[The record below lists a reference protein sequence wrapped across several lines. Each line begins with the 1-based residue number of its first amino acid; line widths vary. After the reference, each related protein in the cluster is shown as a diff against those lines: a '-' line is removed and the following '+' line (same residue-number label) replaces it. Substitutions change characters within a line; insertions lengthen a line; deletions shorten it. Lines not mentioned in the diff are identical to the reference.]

1 MSIFKPA
8 KLEMAFLKM
17 GLYGGA
23 GSGKTWTSSD
33 VAIGLHKYTKSKKPI
48 YFSDTETGSD
58 FVLDKFKKAK
68 IKLLVG
74 KSRAFKDLVAGV
86 DEAEKNGSILI
97 IDSITHYWNE
107 LMDAYQKKHNL
118 SRITLRHWIPLKQ
131 TWREFTEKFVNSKLH
146 IIMCGRV
153 GDVWEDVEDEEGVLE
168 TKRTG
173 TKMKAEVE
181 TAFEPSL
188 LVELVKHR
196 KSSRAGAGW
205 VHRAWVVK
213 DRFDTIDG
221 KNFDDPGFDEFLP
234 HIKKLNIHGEHRA
247 LDSDRNSED
256 MFPDNN
262 NYARGRERD
271 IMIEKIEAEIHLLCP
286 GSAQN
291 SDVKTARL
299 NLMQE
304 VFETKSKKEISGMQN
319 ELLIIAY
326 KALKNKRLIKAKA
339 EESKEEEKPK
349 KEKEEID
356 GQ

>member
-1 MSIFKPA
+1 
-8 KLEMAFLKM
+8 
-17 GLYGGA
+17 
-23 GSGKTWTSSD
+23 
-33 VAIGLHKYTKSKKPI
+33 
-48 YFSDTETGSD
+48 
-58 FVLDKFKKAK
+58 
-68 IKLLVG
+68 
-74 KSRAFKDLVAGV
+74 
-86 DEAEKNGSILI
+86 
-97 IDSITHYWNE
+97 
-107 LMDAYQKKHNL
+107 
-118 SRITLRHWIPLKQ
+118 
-131 TWREFTEKFVNSKLH
+131 
-146 IIMCGRV
+146 MCGRV

-173 TKMKAEVE
+173 TRMKAEVE

-221 KNFDDPGFDEFLP
+221 KHFDNPGFASFLP
-234 HIKKLNIHGEHRA
+234 HIEKLNIHGKHRA
-247 LDSDRNSED
+247 LDSERNSED

-262 NYARGRERD
+262 RYDRGREHD

-304 VFETKSKKEISGMQN
+304 IFDTKSKKEINGMQN
-319 ELLIIAY
+319 EILIIGY
-326 KALKNKRLIKAKA
+326 KALKNKRQIKAKA
-339 EESKEEEKPK
+339 EEDKSK
-349 KEKEEID
+349 KEKEKK
-356 GQ
+356 

>member
-1 MSIFKPA
+1 MSIFKTG
-8 KLEMAFLKM
+8 KLEMAYLKM

-23 GSGKTWTSSD
+23 GSGKTFTASD
-33 VAIGLHKYTKSKKPI
+33 IAIGLHKFVKAKKPI
-48 YFSDTETGSD
+48 YFIDTETGSD
-58 FVLDKFKKAK
+58 FVLDKFEKAK
-68 IKLLVG
+68 IKLQVA
-74 KSRAFKDLVAGV
+74 KSRAFMDLVAGV
-86 DEAEKNGSILI
+86 DEAEKDGSIIL
-97 IDSITHYWNE
+97 IDSITHFWNE

-196 KSSRAGAGW
+196 KSSKAGAGW

-221 KNFDDPGFDEFLP
+221 KSFDDPGFDEFLP
-234 HIKKLNIHGEHRA
+234 HIEKLNIHGEHRA
-247 LDSDRNSED
+247 VDSERNSED

-262 NYARGRERD
+262 GYARGRERD

-286 GSAQN
+286 GAANS

-304 VFETKSKKEISGMQN
+304 IFSTKSKKEISGMQN
-319 ELLIIAY
+319 EILIIGY
-326 KALKNKRLIKAKA
+326 KALKNKSLIKAKA
-339 EESKEEEKPK
+339 EEDKPK
-349 KEKEEID
+349 KGKEKK
-356 GQ
+356 

>member
-1 MSIFKPA
+1 MSIFKTGE
-8 KLEMAFLKM
+8 LEMAFLKM
-17 GLYGGA
+17 GMYGGA
-23 GSGKTWTSSD
+23 GSGKTWTASSI
-33 VAIGLHKYTKSKKPI
+33 AIGLHKFVKTKKPI
-48 YFSDTETGSD
+48 YFIDTETGSD
-58 FVLDKFKKAK
+58 FVLDKFKDAK
-68 IKLLVG
+68 IKLLVA

-86 DEAEKNGSILI
+86 DEAEKKGSIII
-97 IDSITHYWNE
+97 IDSITHFWNE
-107 LMDAYQKKHNL
+107 LMDAYQKKHSL

-221 KNFDDPGFDEFLP
+221 KHFDNPGFASFLP
-234 HIKKLNIHGEHRA
+234 HIEKLNIHGKHRA
-247 LDSDRNSED
+247 LDSERNSED

-262 NYARGRERD
+262 RYDRGREHD

-304 VFETKSKKEISGMQN
+304 IFDTKSKKEISGMQT
-319 ELLIIAY
+319 EILIIGY
-326 KALKNKRLIKAKA
+326 KALKNKRQIKAKA
-339 EESKEEEKPK
+339 EEDKSK
-349 KEKEEID
+349 KEKEKK
-356 GQ
+356 

>member
-1 MSIFKPA
+1 MSIFKTG
-8 KLEMAFLKM
+8 KLEMAYLKM

-23 GSGKTWTSSD
+23 GSGKTFTASD
-33 VAIGLHKYTKSKKPI
+33 IAIGLHKFVKAKKPI
-48 YFSDTETGSD
+48 YFIDTETGSD
-58 FVLDKFKKAK
+58 FVLDKFKEAK
-68 IKLLVG
+68 IKLQVA

-86 DEAEKNGSILI
+86 DEAEKDGSIIL
-97 IDSITHYWNE
+97 IDSITHFWNE
-107 LMDAYQKKHNL
+107 LMDAYQKKHNQ

-153 GDVWEDVEDEEGVLE
+153 GDVWEEIEDNEGVLE

-173 TKMKAEVE
+173 TKMKGEVE

-196 KSSRAGAGW
+196 KSARAGAGW
-205 VHRAWVVK
+205 THRAWVVK
-213 DRFDTIDG
+213 DRFDLIDG
-221 KNFDDPGFDEFLP
+221 KYFDNPGFEEFSP

-247 LDSDRNSED
+247 VDSERNSED

-286 GSAQN
+286 GAANS

-304 VFETKSKKEISGMQN
+304 IFSTKSKKEISGMQN
-319 ELLIIAY
+319 EILIIGY
-326 KALKNKRLIKAKA
+326 KALKNKSLIKAKA
-339 EESKEEEKPK
+339 EEDKPK
-349 KEKEEID
+349 KGKEEK
-356 GQ
+356 

>member
-1 MSIFKPA
+1 MSIFKIG
-8 KLEMAFLKM
+8 KLEMAYLKM
-17 GLYGGA
+17 GIYGGA
-23 GSGKTWTSSD
+23 GSGKTWTASD
-33 VAIGLHKYTKSKKPI
+33 IAIGLHKFIKAKKPI
-48 YFSDTETGSD
+48 YFIDTETGSD
-58 FVLDKFKKAK
+58 FVLDKFKDAK
-68 IKLLVG
+68 IKLLVA
-74 KSRAFKDLVAGV
+74 KSRAFKDLVAGI
-86 DEAEKNGSILI
+86 DEAEKNGSIIL
-97 IDSITHYWNE
+97 IDSITHFWNE
-107 LMDAYQKKHNL
+107 LMDAYQTKHNL

-131 TWREFTEKFVNSKLH
+131 TWREFTEKFVNSNLH

-153 GDVWEDVEDEEGVLE
+153 GDVWEDIEDEEGVLE

-247 LDSDRNSED
+247 VDSERNSED

-262 NYARGRERD
+262 RYARGRERD
-271 IMIEKIEAEIHLLCP
+271 IMLEKIEAEIHLLYP
-286 GSAQN
+286 GTPNN

-319 ELLIIAY
+319 EILIIAY
-326 KALKNKRLIKAKA
+326 KALKNKRQIKAKA
-339 EESKEEEKPK
+339 EEEKPK
-349 KEKEEID
+349 KEKEKK
-356 GQ
+356 

>member
-1 MSIFKPA
+1 MSIFKVGE
-8 KLEMAFLKM
+8 LEMAFLKM
-17 GLYGGA
+17 GMYGGA
-23 GSGKTWTSSD
+23 GSGKTWTASD
-33 VAIGLHKYTKSKKPI
+33 IAIGLHAFTKAKKPV
-48 YFSDTETGSD
+48 YFLDTETGSD
-58 FVLDKFKKAK
+58 FVLEKFKDAK
-68 IKLLVG
+68 VKLLVA
-74 KSRAFKDLVAGV
+74 KSRAFKDLIAGV
-86 DEAEKNGSILI
+86 DEAEKKGSIII
-97 IDSITHYWNE
+97 IDSITHFWNE

-153 GDVWEDVEDEEGVLE
+153 GDVWEDIEDEEGVLE

-196 KSSRAGAGW
+196 TSARAGAGW

-221 KNFDDPGFDEFLP
+221 KHFDDPGFKEFLP
-234 HIKKLNIHGEHRA
+234 HIKKLNIHGKHRA
-247 LDSDRNSED
+247 LDSERNSED

-262 NYARGRERD
+262 RYDRGREHD

-299 NLMQE
+299 KLMQE
-304 VFETKSKKEISGMQN
+304 IFNTKSKKEISGMQT
-319 ELLIIAY
+319 EILIIGY
-326 KALKNKRLIKAKA
+326 KALKNKSLIKAKV
-339 EESKEEEKPK
+339 EEEKPK
-349 KEKEEID
+349 KEKEKK
-356 GQ
+356 